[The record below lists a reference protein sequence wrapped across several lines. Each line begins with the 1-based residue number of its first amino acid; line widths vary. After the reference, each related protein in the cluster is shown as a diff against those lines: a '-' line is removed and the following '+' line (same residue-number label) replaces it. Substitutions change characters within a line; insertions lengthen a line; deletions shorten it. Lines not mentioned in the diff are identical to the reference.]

1 VPWEPPHR
9 TTSLFG
15 LVMTETRATDVL
27 IVGGGVIGLAI
38 GWRALHAGLTVRLL
52 ERDPTIAART
62 THVAAGMIAPISEAA
77 PSEPALLAL
86 ALESAARYPAFVE
99 ALEAESGLQMGY
111 RRCGS
116 LFVARDVDEAA
127 VLDRD
132 LAFRRTLGR
141 PVTRLLPSEARRLE
155 PALAPTLRLAL
166 EIPDDHAID
175 PRALS
180 AALARAFTRAG
191 GDLRTGTEVSA
202 LSISHGEVYGVRLDT
217 GESLAAGQ
225 VVVAAGPWSGQIGA
239 IPDSAQVPLRPVK
252 GQILTLTDPN
262 GPGMIERVLRM
273 QPGYLVPR
281 GDGRYILGASVEERG
296 FDTTITAGAVFEL
309 LRDAIELVPGMSEW
323 ALEELNAGSR
333 PGTAD
338 NLPVIGPSPVLERL
352 HWATGHHRH
361 GILLTPLTAD
371 ATVAALTGAKVPE
384 VIAAAGP
391 GRFAPVPGSL
401 EVSR

>member
-1 VPWEPPHR
+1 MQ
-9 TTSLFG
+9 T
-15 LVMTETRATDVL
+15 
-27 IVGGGVIGLAI
+27 
-38 GWRALHAGLTVRLL
+38 
-52 ERDPTIAART
+52 
-62 THVAAGMIAPISEAA
+62 
-77 PSEPALLAL
+77 
-86 ALESAARYPAFVE
+86 
-99 ALEAESGLQMGY
+99 GY

-116 LFVARDVDEAA
+116 LCVARDGDEAA

-132 LAFRRTLGR
+132 FAFRQTLGK

-180 AALARAFTRAG
+180 AALVRAFTRAG
-191 GDLRTGTEVSA
+191 GDLRTGTDVSA
-202 LSISHGEVYGVRLDT
+202 LNISRDEVYGVRLDS
-217 GESLAAGQ
+217 GESLPAGQ

-239 IPDSAQVPLRPVK
+239 IPDHAQVPLRPVK
-252 GQILTLTDPN
+252 GQILTLRDPN
-262 GPGMIERVLRM
+262 GPGMVERVLRM

-281 GDGRYILGASVEERG
+281 GDGRYVLGASVEERG

-309 LRDAIELVPGMSEW
+309 LRDATELIPGISEW
-323 ALEELNAGSR
+323 AIEELNAGSR

-361 GILLTPLTAD
+361 GILLTPVTAE
-371 ATVAALTGAKVPE
+371 ATVAALAGREVPD
-384 VIAAAGP
+384 VTAPAGP
-391 GRFAPVPGSL
+391 GRFNLLPGSL
-401 EVSR
+401 EVTR